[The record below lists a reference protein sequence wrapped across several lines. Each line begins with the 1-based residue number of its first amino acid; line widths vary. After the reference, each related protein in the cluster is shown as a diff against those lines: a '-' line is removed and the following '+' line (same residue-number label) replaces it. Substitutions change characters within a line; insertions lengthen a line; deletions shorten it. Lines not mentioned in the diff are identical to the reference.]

1 MREGS
6 GGRETVSS
14 PPGASPRVTHE
25 VPCHHSVAESHVLT
39 DLVGG
44 SGLDP
49 GGPGSILHRAWSFP
63 SS

>member
-1 MREGS
+1 MEAGKLFHLLLVLALESPMRS
-6 GGRETVSS
+6 HAT
-14 PPGASPRVTHE
+14 TL
-25 VPCHHSVAESHVLT
+25 AESHVFT